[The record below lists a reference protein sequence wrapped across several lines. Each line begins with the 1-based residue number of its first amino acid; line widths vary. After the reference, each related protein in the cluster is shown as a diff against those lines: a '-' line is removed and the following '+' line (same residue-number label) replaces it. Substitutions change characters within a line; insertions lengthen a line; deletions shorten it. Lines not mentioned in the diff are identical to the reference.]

1 MAHDGSDGNMV
12 PPKARREAPERGVRS
27 SARRAGF
34 SLVEIL
40 AAIAILGI
48 LASIATPQIATMARG
63 IQVDSAAQQLAGD
76 LERARTEAI
85 KRNRTV
91 KVTPGTTTY
100 TIQYIGV
107 RTLAEATLLE
117 APDSVKFAPFGPITM
132 GGVKFVLTVGD
143 HAKTVTLDASGHA
156 KIE

>member
-1 MAHDGSDGNMV
+1 MNPPHVSRGSLQRV
-12 PPKARREAPERGVRS
+12 ARS
-27 SARRAGF
+27 SARRGGF

-40 AAIAILGI
+40 AAIAVLGI
-48 LASIATPQIATMARG
+48 LASIATPRIATMSRG
-63 IQVDSAAQQLAGD
+63 LQVDAAAQQLAGD

-85 KRNRTV
+85 KRNRSV

-107 RTLAEATLLE
+107 RDLGEATLLE
-117 APDSVKFAPFGPITM
+117 APDSVKFAPFGPVVM
-132 GGVKFVLTVGD
+132 GGVKFVLTVED
-143 HAKTVTLDASGHA
+143 HARTVTLDAAGHA

>member
-1 MAHDGSDGNMV
+1 MKTRSISRAIPTGVTRSF
-12 PPKARREAPERGVRS
+12 AP
-27 SARRAGF
+27 RAGF

-40 AAIAILGI
+40 AAITVLGI
-48 LASIATPQIATMARG
+48 LASIATPRIATMSRSMEVNA
-63 IQVDSAAQQLAGD
+63 AAQQLAGD

-107 RTLAEATLLE
+107 KDLGDATLIE
-117 APDSVKFAPFGPITM
+117 APDSVKFAPFGPIAM
-132 GGVKFVLTVGD
+132 GGVKFVLTLDD
-143 HAKTVTLDASGHA
+143 HARTVTLDASGHA

>member
-1 MAHDGSDGNMV
+1 MKTPRTSRAL
-12 PPKARREAPERGVRS
+12 PIGVARS

-48 LASIATPQIATMARG
+48 LASIATPQIATMSRSLE
-63 IQVDSAAQQLAGD
+63 ISSSAQQLAGD

-85 KRNRTV
+85 KRNRSV

-107 RTLAEATLLE
+107 RDLGDATLIE
-117 APDSVKFAPFGPITM
+117 APDSVKFAPFGPIAM
-132 GGVKFVLTVGD
+132 GGVKFVLTLGD
-143 HAKTVTLDASGHA
+143 HARTVTLDASGHA